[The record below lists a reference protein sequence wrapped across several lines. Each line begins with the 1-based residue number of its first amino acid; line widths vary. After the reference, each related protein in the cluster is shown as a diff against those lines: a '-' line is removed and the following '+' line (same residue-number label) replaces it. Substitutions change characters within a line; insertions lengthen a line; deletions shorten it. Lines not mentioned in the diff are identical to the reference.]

1 MSMTQRERETPLSMF
16 HLKSI
21 EMRKMTKDEMKAALS
36 TANVAF
42 NANLGE
48 AKLALL
54 CEQNNIDTNVDD
66 SASADAADAA
76 DAAPEKVLC
85 NGVELTPVSGNDTT
99 ITTFVARRRQREFPQ
114 LLNVVPDGTY
124 HTTGRFALYVWENG
138 EDTPPTFLV
147 VEISDGTNNYF
158 VGEWEFPAR
167 TFGIRLQDGTEFT
180 PAWVLDTLATG
191 SARSEAV
198 RNMPAN
204 TPCRKRSGVGRWTSK
219 SGERNYA
226 IAWIERPE

>member
-1 MSMTQRERETPLSMF
+1 MNYNE
-16 HLKSI
+16 LKS
-21 EMRKMTKDEMKAALS
+21 ALRS
-36 TANVAF
+36 MNLPTTGNTAELQARY
-42 NANLGE
+42 
-48 AKLALL
+48 
-54 CEQNNIDTNVDD
+54 
-66 SASADAADAA
+66 DAAIAASSNNSDAAAA

-85 NGVELTPVSGNDTT
+85 NGVELTPVSGSDAT
-99 ITTFVARRRQREFPQ
+99 ITSFVSKRRQREFPQ
-114 LLNVVPDGTY
+114 LLNIVPDGEY
-124 HTTGRFALYVWENG
+124 HTTGRFALYTWENG
-138 EDTPPTFLV
+138 EDNPPIFLV
-147 VEISDGTNNYF
+147 VEIANDTDSYF

-204 TPCRKRSGVGRWTSK
+204 TACRKRSGVGRWTSK

-226 IAWIERPE
+226 LSWIEQPE

>member
-1 MSMTQRERETPLSMF
+1 MGYQE
-16 HLKSI
+16 LK
-21 EMRKMTKDEMKAALS
+21 
-36 TANVAF
+36 
-42 NANLGE
+42 
-48 AKLALL
+48 AKLAEMGLSTTGNTAAL
-54 CEQNNIDTNVDD
+54 Q
-66 SASADAADAA
+66 ARYDAAIAASSNNSDAAAA

-85 NGVELTPVSGNDTT
+85 NGVELTPVSGSDAT
-99 ITTFVARRRQREFPQ
+99 ITSFVSKRRQREFPQ
-114 LLNVVPDGTY
+114 LLNIVPDGEY
-124 HTTGRFALYVWENG
+124 HTTGRFALYTWENG
-138 EDTPPTFLV
+138 EDTPPIFLV
-147 VEISDGTNNYF
+147 VEISDGTDSYF

-226 IAWIERPE
+226 LSWIEKPE

>member
-1 MSMTQRERETPLSMF
+1 MNYNELKNALRSMGLPTNGNTNELQARY
-16 HLKSI
+16 
-21 EMRKMTKDEMKAALS
+21 DAAVAAAS
-36 TANVAF
+36 TNS
-42 NANLGE
+42 NA
-48 AKLALL
+48 
-54 CEQNNIDTNVDD
+54 
-66 SASADAADAA
+66 AADASSNAA
-76 DAAPEKVLC
+76 DDAPEKVLC

-167 TFGIRLQDGTEFT
+167 TFGIRLADGTEFT

-204 TPCRKRSGVGRWTSK
+204 TPCRKRSGVGRWMSK
-219 SGERNYA
+219 AGERNYA
-226 IAWIERPE
+226 LAWIEQPE

>member
-1 MSMTQRERETPLSMF
+1 MGYQE
-16 HLKSI
+16 LK
-21 EMRKMTKDEMKAALS
+21 
-36 TANVAF
+36 
-42 NANLGE
+42 
-48 AKLALL
+48 AKLAEMGLSTTGNTATL
-54 CEQNNIDTNVDD
+54 QERYDAAIA
-66 SASADAADAA
+66 ASANANAAANAAADASSNAA
-76 DAAPEKVLC
+76 DDAPEKVLC

-114 LLNVVPDGTY
+114 LLNIVPDGEY
-124 HTTGRFALYVWENG
+124 HTTGRYALYTWENG

-147 VEISDGTNNYF
+147 VEIANDTDNYF

-167 TFGIRLQDGTEFT
+167 TFGIKLQDGSEFT
-180 PAWVLDTLATG
+180 PDWVLNTLATG

-219 SGERNYA
+219 SGERNYSL
-226 IAWIERPE
+226 AWIEKPESE

>member
-1 MSMTQRERETPLSMF
+1 
-16 HLKSI
+16 
-21 EMRKMTKDEMKAALS
+21 MRKMTKDEMKAALS
-36 TANVAF
+36 TANVSF

-54 CEQNNIDTNVDD
+54 CEQNGINTDVDD
-66 SASADAADAA
+66 SNNSN
-76 DAAPEKVLC
+76 AAPEKVLC
-85 NGVELTPVSGNDTT
+85 NGVELTPVSGSDAT
-99 ITTFVARRRQREFPQ
+99 ITTFVAKRRQREFPQ

-147 VEISDGTNNYF
+147 VEISDGTDNYF

>member
-1 MSMTQRERETPLSMF
+1 MNYQE
-16 HLKSI
+16 LK
-21 EMRKMTKDEMKAALS
+21 
-36 TANVAF
+36 
-42 NANLGE
+42 
-48 AKLALL
+48 AKLAEMGLSTSGNTAAL
-54 CEQNNIDTNVDD
+54 QARYDAAVAAASANAANTANN
-66 SASADAADAA
+66 SAADAADAA
-76 DAAPEKVLC
+76 DNAPEKVLC

-114 LLNVVPDGTY
+114 LLNVVPDGEY
-124 HTTGRFALYVWENG
+124 HTTGRFALYTWENG

-147 VEISDGTNNYF
+147 VEIANDTDSYF

-180 PAWVLDTLATG
+180 PNWVLDTLATG

-204 TPCRKRSGVGRWTSK
+204 TPCRKRSDVGRWTSK

-226 IAWIERPE
+226 IAWIEQPE